1 MVFSPS
7 RYLVMAFT
15 AQTRVMGMV
24 EDDEMAEVAVPGY
37 VDYPGYTEFLVLQIG
52 NGQLQHRPNGSFSS
66 APLQPRSIIR
76 TRTRINT
83 CLFVH
88 TLYSLGGWVRF
99 VPDIATLFCGTVS
112 VGAGGIIFFV
122 QATGAFPPPSLRS
135 KHANPN
141 SECPASHPWVRV
153 RLYFYSP

>member
-1 MVFSPS
+1 
-7 RYLVMAFT
+7 MAFT

-122 QATGAFPPPSLRS
+122 QATGAFPPPLFEV
-135 KHANPN
+135 NTQILTPN
-141 SECPASHPWVRV
+141 APHPILGLELGFISIR
-153 RLYFYSP
+153 PET